1 MPLRCGDA
9 LKRRS
14 IYKHGEYGSGAR
26 MHGFLHVPLHRYVT
40 GCGVYLFLRSRY
52 LLACTFVHSTA
63 HVECHVSI
71 ANAESSIMHDRKV
84 PERGSRSSEVLRFIM
99 QLEG

>member
-26 MHGFLHVPLHRYVT
+26 MHAPLHRYVT
-40 GCGVYLFLRSRY
+40 GCGVYLFLRGRY
-52 LLACTFVHSTA
+52 LLARTFVHSTA

-84 PERGSRSSEVLRFIM
+84 PERGSRSSEVLRFMM